1 MPQTPIK
8 ESHVCKVETNYS
20 HGFRIREINHK
31 DLSRIID
38 IRKASLVEE
47 FELFGSNEDSFMSNF
62 TRYRLFRLI
71 HRCTGKLFFRAYVGE
86 ILDDIVGMT
95 ILSRDGQK
103 WRISGVMVDPKYR
116 RRSYGKRLVSEA
128 CDEAKRRGAEKIFLD
143 VLERNAPARALY
155 RSLGFEDSGKKL
167 YFYADWGD
175 LIKRNL
181 PQGYKVAKRRD
192 PMLFRVF
199 AWVFKQE
206 TPEKFAIFGDG
217 ETIGTLELH
226 VSSRRKVATVSV
238 NLYRAYRGVGLEEVL
253 LGMAFDRAHKRGADR
268 LLVEVDERN
277 PELEKVCNI
286 LYLKLLCV
294 VCGMSRN
301 LSSSSLRR
309 L

>member
-8 ESHVCKVETNYS
+8 KSNVCKVETNYS

-71 HRCTGKLFFRAYVGE
+71 HRCAGKLFFRVYVGE
-86 ILDDIVGMT
+86 ILDEIVGMT
-95 ILSRDGQK
+95 ILSRDGQN
-103 WRISGVMVDPKYR
+103 WRISGVMIDPKYR
-116 RRSYGKRLVSEA
+116 RRGYGKRLVSKV
-128 CDEAKRRGAEKIFLD
+128 CDQAKRRGAKKIFLG
-143 VLERNAPARALY
+143 VLERNALARAFY
-155 RSLGFEDSGKKL
+155 YSLGFEDFGKKL

-175 LIKRNL
+175 LMKRNL
-181 PQGYKVAKRRD
+181 PQGYKVAKQRD
-192 PMLFRVF
+192 PVLFRLF

-206 TPEKFAIFGDG
+206 IPEKFAIFGDG
-217 ETIGTLELH
+217 ETIGTLELR
-226 VSSRRKVATVSV
+226 VSSRRKVATVLV
-238 NLYRAYRGVGLEEVL
+238 NLYRAYRGVGLEDVL
-253 LGMAFDRAHKRGADR
+253 LGMAFDRAHKQGTDR

-277 PELEKVCNI
+277 PGLEEVCSRLN
-286 LYLKLLCV
+286 LKLLCV

-301 LSSSSLRR
+301 LSSSRLRES
-309 L
+309 